1 MISIKWVVGLLLV
14 LGFAWIAGNN
24 QTESINN
31 VVLIASLI
39 GLYQASI
46 LIFFRRQYAPA
57 LLLIV
62 LALLGINFA
71 G

>member
-1 MISIKWVVGLLLV
+1 MISIKWTVGLVLV

-31 VVLIASLI
+31 VIDIASLI

-57 LLLIV
+57 VVLLL
-62 LALLGINFA
+62 LGFL
-71 G
+71 GLGTSF

>member
-1 MISIKWVVGLLLV
+1 MISIKWVVGLVLV
-14 LGFAWIAGNN
+14 LGFAWIGGNN

-46 LIFFRRQYAPA
+46 LIFFRRQYAPG